1 MQNEEKVRLW
11 LGLCED
17 GCSRSA
23 DNDAEAGSSGIPS
36 PSDVDTKQ
44 DGSSMSR
51 EPYLTARAAAGSL
64 ATLSG
69 DSTIADLMIKED
81 CARTLVALLESTDG
95 DLIHRALVII
105 IELLSSKENA
115 TERYAIAKYLVEGH
129 IVPAMSSSV
138 VASSSQEQLGS
149 LVKDA
154 AQALSDAMGSSS
166 RSDDF

>member
-17 GCSRSA
+17 GCSRSG
-23 DNDAEAGSSGIPS
+23 DPDDETDSGTPS
-36 PSDVDTKQ
+36 RE
-44 DGSSMSR
+44 DGSMSR
-51 EPYLTARAAAGSL
+51 EPYLTAKAAAGSL
-64 ATLSG
+64 ATLSS
-69 DSTIADLMIKED
+69 DSTITDLMMKED
-81 CARTLVALLESTDG
+81 CARTLVALLESADG

-105 IELLSSKENA
+105 MELLSSKEDA
-115 TERYAIAKYLVEGH
+115 TERYAVAKYLVEGC

-149 LVKDA
+149 LLKDA
-154 AQALSDAMGSSS
+154 AQALSDAMSSSSS